1 MKFQRLR
8 AIAPFVLAAAIFAAP
23 LMAMA
28 QVTPASGLDTAALD
42 AGLSN
47 ACKTAASP
55 QACLAGLVGKVIG
68 IALAFVE
75 VILFLLFL
83 WAGFLWMTA
92 GGDTEKVKK
101 AKAYM
106 YNAVAGLVIIALSY
120 VISSF
125 VITQLSS
132 VLGTTPTKP

>member
-1 MKFQRLR
+1 MKLQRLR
-8 AIAPFVLAAAIFAAP
+8 VIAPFALAVALCAAP
-23 LMAMA
+23 FVVMA
-28 QVTPASGLDTAALD
+28 QLTPASTGLDTAAAGTGLLD
-42 AGLSN
+42 ACKGQAN
-47 ACKTAASP
+47 A

-68 IALAFVE
+68 IALGFVE

-92 GGDTEKVKK
+92 GGDEAKVKK

-125 VITQLSS
+125 VITQLST
-132 VLGTTPTKP
+132 VLSK